1 VVRAL
6 CWRDN
11 LRRLAAALTELDARI
26 RTPDVPAGIPFP
38 SESEFLARIELLN
51 LTTRFGDLDLS
62 FVPAGT
68 AGYDDLARGVET
80 MTIRSIVVPVAGLED
95 VIRSKAAADRPKDR
109 RTLPVLR
116 QLLDEI
122 QRRRQDSTR

>member
-80 MTIRSIVVPVAGLED
+80 MMIRSIVVPVAGLQQAHR
-95 VIRSKAAADRPKDR
+95 VSGHCARHPVTSCIGRCRPMR
-109 RTLPVLR
+109 
-116 QLLDEI
+116 
-122 QRRRQDSTR
+122 